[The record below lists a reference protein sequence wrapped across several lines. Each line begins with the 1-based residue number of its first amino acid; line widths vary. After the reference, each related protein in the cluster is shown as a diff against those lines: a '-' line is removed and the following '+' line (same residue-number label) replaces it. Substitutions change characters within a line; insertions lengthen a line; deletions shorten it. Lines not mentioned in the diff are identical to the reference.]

1 MNRKQR
7 RAALKESPS
16 AGGHRAGPASDPVGQ
31 LFAEADRLQRQNKL
45 NDAARVYKRLLL
57 LKPDHAQ
64 ASNNLGCVLQVQG
77 NLNEAS
83 ARFAQALTL
92 MPQLFEQFNGV
103 CATLAAV
110 LPPIGEAMRRA
121 IAAWPNRL
129 TADQLLGGAGLR
141 AICEDPM
148 LLSLLQSVPARKT
161 ELELVLTSLR
171 AALLNEAGDAP
182 DDGVLA
188 FCCAMAKQCFINEYV
203 FAVTADEDAQ
213 VDRLKAM
220 LGDAIAAGAAI
231 APMRLAALAMYLPLH
246 ALPGADAL
254 PARTWPPA
262 LDDMLTQQLREP
274 RQELALRSTIA
285 RLTPVDDDVSLRVQQ
300 QYEENPYPRWV
311 RVAGNVEP
319 IAIDKHLRNKFSTAA
334 FTPLGKTESFDIL
347 VPGCGTGL
355 QSTEVVQCYQGARV
369 LAVDL
374 SLSSLCFAKRM
385 TPASLAERI
394 EYLQGDILK
403 LGAIGRTFDMIDV
416 TGVLHHMAD
425 PIEGWRILLTLLRPG
440 GIMHLGF
447 YSELGRRDLMAARA
461 FIVERGYAATPADI
475 RRCRQDLLK
484 TPMGII
490 ARFTDFFSTSECRDL
505 LFHVQESRTTI
516 PAIKAFIDGHALKF
530 IGFDLDDTAAQN
542 FRALFSANGW
552 SMTDLDKWHAIETQ
566 HPNTFS
572 GMYQLWVQKS

>member
-7 RAALKESPS
+7 RATLKQSPS
-16 AGGHRAGPASDPVGQ
+16 GGGHRASPASDPVGQ
-31 LFAEADRLQRQNKL
+31 LFAEAKRHQQQNKL

-57 LKPDHAQ
+57 LQPDHAE
-64 ASNNLGCVLQVQG
+64 AHNNLGLVLLAQG
-77 NLNEAS
+77 KLAEAS

-141 AICEDPM
+141 AICDDP
-148 LLSLLQSVPARKT
+148 LLLCMLQSVPARKT

-171 AALLNEAGDAP
+171 AALLAEAGDAQ
-182 DDGVLA
+182 DDSVLV

-203 FAVTADEDAQ
+203 FTATVDEDAQ

-220 LGDAIAAGAAI
+220 LGDAIASGAAI

-246 ALPGADAL
+246 ALSSADAL
-254 PARTWPPA
+254 LARTWPPA
-262 LDDMLTQQLREP
+262 LAEVLTQQLREP

-285 RLTPVDDDVSLRVQQ
+285 RLTPIDDDVSLRVQQ

-319 IAIDKHLRNKFSTAA
+319 VAIDQHLRNKFPTAA

-355 QSTEVVQCYQGARV
+355 HS
-369 LAVDL
+369 
-374 SLSSLCFAKRM
+374 
-385 TPASLAERI
+385 P
-394 EYLQGDILK
+394 
-403 LGAIGRTFDMIDV
+403 
-416 TGVLHHMAD
+416 
-425 PIEGWRILLTLLRPG
+425 P
-440 GIMHLGF
+440 
-447 YSELGRRDLMAARA
+447 
-461 FIVERGYAATPADI
+461 
-475 RRCRQDLLK
+475 
-484 TPMGII
+484 
-490 ARFTDFFSTSECRDL
+490 
-505 LFHVQESRTTI
+505 
-516 PAIKAFIDGHALKF
+516 
-530 IGFDLDDTAAQN
+530 
-542 FRALFSANGW
+542 
-552 SMTDLDKWHAIETQ
+552 
-566 HPNTFS
+566 
-572 GMYQLWVQKS
+572 